1 MPSKYGFLLL
11 LVCIGCVLLFIAFM
25 EKSLWSKGE
34 IPKINLIQLET
45 IYEVTDTS
53 SKISRIIIEP
63 SCNATFVIW
72 IVTSYAGEPSARSAL
87 RRAYTDEELQVLG
100 IRRVF
105 LLGTLNDYAE
115 KKTHMLQNALL
126 DESRRF
132 NDLLQGDFLD
142 TYRNLTRKHLMGL
155 QWAANNCKDVK
166 YIMKMDD
173 DIIVNI
179 YGILEK
185 LHSGMIEKNSLTGY
199 IMKDMIPVREPANK
213 WYVSKAE
220 YINNIYPDFV
230 SGWLYITHPQIASRL
245 INYAV
250 SSHEYFWIDDV
261 FVTGI
266 LRQALN
272 IKIQNISELFTTD
285 YRYLECCIKGKA
297 NLLKCEFLA
306 GPNGG
311 DTELQVRFKEFAKFC
326 HANCSIRK
334 ESNLVGKTCVVAY
347 KEPKLY
353 KGAVQINPVRI
364 L

>member
-1 MPSKYGFLLL
+1 MPSKYGLLLL
-11 LVCIGCVLLFIAFM
+11 LVCIGCVLLFITFI
-25 EKSLWSKGE
+25 EKSLWLKRE

-53 SKISRIIIEP
+53 EISRIIIEP
-63 SCNATFVIW
+63 PCNATFVIW
-72 IVTSYAGEPSARSAL
+72 IVTSYAGEPSPRSAL
-87 RRAYTDEELQVLG
+87 RRAYTDEELQALG
-100 IRRVF
+100 IRRIF

-115 KKTHMLQNALL
+115 RKTHMLQNALL

-179 YGILEK
+179 YDILEK
-185 LHSGMIEKNSLTGY
+185 LHSGMIEKNTLTGY
-199 IMKDMIPVREPANK
+199 IMKNMIPVREPANK

-220 YINNIYPDFV
+220 YADNIYPDFV
-230 SGWLYITHPQIASRL
+230 SGWLYIMHLQIASRL
-245 INYAV
+245 IDYAI
-250 SSHEYFWIDDV
+250 SSHDYFWIDDV

-266 LRQALN
+266 LRQTLN
-272 IKIQNISELFTTD
+272 IKIQNI
-285 YRYLECCIKGKA
+285 K
-297 NLLKCEFLA
+297 
-306 GPNGG
+306 
-311 DTELQVRFKEFAKFC
+311 LQVRFKEFAKFC
-326 HANCSIRK
+326 HTNCSIRK
-334 ESNLVGKTCVVAY
+334 KSNLVGKTCVVTY

-353 KGAVQINPVRI
+353 KGAVQISPVRI

>member
-1 MPSKYGFLLL
+1 MLLKYGFLLL
-11 LVCIGCVLLFIAFM
+11 LACIGCVLLFITFV
-25 EKSLWSKGE
+25 EKGLGSQN
-34 IPKINLIQLET
+34 PKINLLQLQT
-45 IYEVTDTS
+45 IYEVTGRS
-53 SKISRIIIEP
+53 LGVSRIIIKP
-63 SCNATFVIW
+63 PCNATFLIW

-87 RRAYTDEELQVLG
+87 RRAYTNEELQALG

-105 LLGTLNDYAE
+105 LLGTLNDDAE
-115 KKTHMLQNALL
+115 KKTHVLQNALL

-132 NDLLQGDFLD
+132 NDILQGDFLD

-173 DIIVNI
+173 DIVVNI

-185 LHSGMIEKNSLTGY
+185 LCSGTIQENSLTGY
-199 IMKDMIPVREPANK
+199 VMKNMIPVREPASK

-220 YINNIYPDFV
+220 YAGSIYPDFV
-230 SGWLYITHPQIASRL
+230 SGWLYLVHPQVASRL
-245 INYAV
+245 MDHAE
-250 SSHEYFWIDDV
+250 SSRKYFWIDDV

-272 IKIQNISELFTTD
+272 IKIQNISELYTTD
-285 YRYLECCIKGKA
+285 YRYLECCIKGRA
-297 NLLKCEFLA
+297 NLLKCEFLV

-311 DTELQVRFKEFAKFC
+311 DAELQVRFKEFAKFC
-326 HANCSIRK
+326 HANCTIRK
-334 ESNLVGKTCVVAY
+334 ENNLVGNTCVVAY
-347 KEPKLY
+347 REPSLY
-353 KGAVQINPVRI
+353 KGAAQISPVRI